1 MSTLDFTTLFLTLG
15 MIVFWGVYKTRS
27 QQGLDNFLKGK
38 EISWMTIGLSVMATQ
53 ASAITFLSTPGQGYA
68 SGMEFVQ
75 NYFGLPLAMIVVCT
89 VFIPLYHKHRVF
101 SAYQLLEDR
110 FDVRSRYLGSL
121 LFLLQRGLAAGITL
135 YAPSI
140 ILTQVMGWNFN
151 VVLLGAGVA
160 VILYTITG
168 GTQAVYLT
176 HKHQMMVIF
185 AGMIFVFVLVVIK
198 LSEHSSFGESLHL
211 AGALGKMTVVDY
223 SIDPGKKYTIWTG
236 LIGGFFL
243 ALSYFGTD
251 QSQVQRYLG
260 GRTTAQSKIG
270 MIFNAFLKVPMQFM
284 ILLLGVLVF
293 VFYLWNAPPA
303 TFFPV
308 ELRGDDPR
316 IVEIQAAH
324 GAQRDAA
331 DHYLKALRNEHG
343 SAESLGVTKMELQR
357 SHEEYL
363 MKQRSFVEEV
373 KAEYG
378 FEKAKE
384 SDYVFLSFIRTQL
397 PIGMVGLL
405 IAVIISAAMSSTA
418 SELNALSTIST
429 VDFYQHL
436 IRKHADK
443 EHYILASRVFT
454 AAWGCIAILF
464 AFFIKSQN
472 NLIES
477 VNIIG
482 SLFYGSVLGLFL
494 TAFFLRW
501 IRGTAVFFGTI
512 AAEAVV
518 LISYASGNGSIG
530 YLWYNFIGCILVF
543 VFSSLLQLFLR
554 DEQPAKR
561 L

>member
-1 MSTLDFTTLFLTLG
+1 MSVFDFITLFLTLG
-15 MIVFWGVYKTRS
+15 MIIFWGVYKTRS
-27 QQGLDNFLKGK
+27 QKGLDGFLKGK
-38 EISWMTIGLSVMATQ
+38 EMSWATIGLSVMATQ

-75 NYFGLPLAMIVVCT
+75 NYFGLPLAMIAVCT
-89 VFIPLYHKHRVF
+89 VFIPLYHRHKVF

-110 FDVRSRYLGSL
+110 FDKRSRYLGSF

-151 VVLLGAGVA
+151 VVLLGAGIA
-160 VILYTITG
+160 VIFYTISG
-168 GTQAVYLT
+168 GTQAVYVT
-176 HKHQMMVIF
+176 HRHQMTVIF
-185 AGMIFVFVLVVIK
+185 AGMIFVFGLVVFK
-198 LSEHSSFGESLHL
+198 LNQFSSFSESLHI
-211 AGALGKMTVVDY
+211 AGALGKMTIVDY
-223 SIDPGKKYTIWTG
+223 SLDPGKKYTIWTG

-260 GRTTAQSKIG
+260 GRSTAQSKIG
-270 MIFNAFLKVPMQFM
+270 MIFNALLKVPMQFM

-293 VFYLWNAPPA
+293 VFYLWNSPPA

-308 ELRGDDPR
+308 NLEDGDPR
-316 IVEIQAAH
+316 VLEVQQAHSEQKVAAQNFVEALRAEDATARVESREQLKQAH
-324 GAQRDAA
+324 ED
-331 DHYLKALRNEHG
+331 YLK
-343 SAESLGVTKMELQR
+343 
-357 SHEEYL
+357 
-363 MKQRSFVEEV
+363 KQQSFVTDV

-384 SDYVFLSFIRTQL
+384 SDYVFLNFIRTQL

-429 VDFYQHL
+429 VDFYQNL
-436 IRKHADK
+436 FVKHADK
-443 EHYILASRVFT
+443 KHYIMASRLFT
-454 AAWGCIAILF
+454 AGWGGVAIIF

-494 TAFFLRW
+494 TAFFFHW
-501 IRGTAVFFGTI
+501 IRGTAVFLGTI
-512 AAEAVV
+512 AAQTVV
-518 LISYASGNGSIG
+518 LISYSLGNGSIG
-530 YLWYNFIGCILVF
+530 YLWYNFIGCGLVLI
-543 VFSSLLQLFLR
+543 FSSLFQLFLKK
-554 DEQPAKR
+554 DSPAKR